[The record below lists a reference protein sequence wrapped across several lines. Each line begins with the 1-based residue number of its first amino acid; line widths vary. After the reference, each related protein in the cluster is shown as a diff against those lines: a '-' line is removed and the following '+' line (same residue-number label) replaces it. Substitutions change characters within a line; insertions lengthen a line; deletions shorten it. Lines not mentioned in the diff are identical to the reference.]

1 MTELWQKY
9 NRIFRYLFWGAMT
22 TAVNYVAYFLCTD
35 VLSVHY
41 LWSNVISWVAAVL
54 FAFGVNKRFVFSS
67 GNWMPETVVPEL
79 AKFTGARVFSG
90 AVETGL
96 LWLLVE
102 LCALPDGP
110 VKVGVSVVTVV
121 LNYVLSNLFV
131 FGRKEYG
138 KDL

>member
-1 MTELWQKY
+1 MAGLWQKY

-22 TAVNYVAYFLCTD
+22 TAVNYVVYFLCTD

-41 LWSNVISWVAAVL
+41 LWSNGISWVAAVL
-54 FAFGVNKRFVFSS
+54 FAFGVNKRFVFSL

-102 LCALPDGP
+102 LCVLPDGP
-110 VKVGVSVVTVV
+110 VKVGVSAVTVV
-121 LNYVLSNLFV
+121 LNYFVSKLFV
-131 FGRKEYG
+131 FGRTEYG
-138 KDL
+138 ENL